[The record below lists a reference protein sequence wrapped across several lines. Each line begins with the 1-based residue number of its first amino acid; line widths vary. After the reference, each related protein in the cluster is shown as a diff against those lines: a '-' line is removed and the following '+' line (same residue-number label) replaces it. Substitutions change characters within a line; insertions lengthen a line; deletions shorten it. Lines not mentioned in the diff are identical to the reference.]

1 MGKRTTFLI
10 VLNAVLLFAGSA
22 FLPNRGTL
30 LCAAPQASISGVL
43 GPPAGVQPPANISPD
58 EMAAICNKR
67 AVLTGQYDSL
77 RSAVD
82 SDYSAMRWTQTFF
95 QTKVD
100 QFNWWANFTQ
110 NYNSFKEA
118 RDSVSDA
125 LKPGLFAIEA
135 VKEGPVLAIL
145 KQDIEWTTFNVMDAA
160 TGQVSKAR
168 LQALEQMTEDQ
179 LKQLKTQQDQ
189 MKKDIQALK
198 DVSAQLQPLPACD
211 TTKLIPKEPQQP
223 VSPSQNAT
231 VVGTPQ
237 TPPAAPPAQQVVSTP
252 SGNHTGLVLLVGG
265 LGAAGAVAY
274 AAGVAMKNQ
283 ANSSGG
289 GTSSGHC
296 VATAPANACGACTCS
311 GDCGSSSQCGG
322 DDCWTSGSTPPFC

>member
-1 MGKRTTFLI
+1 MEERKRFFI
-10 VLNAVLLFAGSA
+10 VLNALLLLAGSA
-22 FLPNRGTL
+22 LLPNRGTL
-30 LCAAPQASISGVL
+30 LCAAPQASVSGVL
-43 GPPAGVQPPANISPD
+43 GPPAGVQPPASITPD

-82 SDYSAMRWTQTFF
+82 ADYTAMQWTQTFF

-100 QFNWWANFTQ
+100 QFDWWANFTQ
-110 NYNSFKEA
+110 NYNNFKEA
-118 RDSVSDA
+118 RESVSDA

-145 KQDIEWTTFNVMDAA
+145 KQDIEWTTFNVIDAA
-160 TGQVSKAR
+160 TGQISKSR
-168 LQALEQMTEDQ
+168 IQALEQMTEDQ
-179 LKQLKTQQDQ
+179 LRQLKNQQEQ

-198 DVSAQLQPLPACD
+198 AVSSQLQPLPACD

-223 VSPSQNAT
+223 VSPAQNAM

-237 TPPAAPPAQQVVSTP
+237 TPPPTPPAQQVVSGGGT
-252 SGNHTGLVLLVGG
+252 NHTGLILLGGG
-265 LGAAGAVAY
+265 LGVAGVAAY

-283 ANSSGG
+283 ANSSS

-296 VATAPANACGACTCS
+296 ASTSPQNACGACTCS

-322 DDCWTSGSTPPFC
+322 DDCWTSSSVPPFC